1 MLTFVVLNFIPCL
14 PCFFI
19 QDARD
24 VGGKDISS
32 MTVAMNIQGKETN
45 SRLERSGFNIDT
57 KEEEQSLLS
66 SRALVS
72 FSYDA
77 SSTPKGT
84 QTY

>member
-45 SRLERSGFNIDT
+45 SRLERGGLF
-57 KEEEQSLLS
+57 KL
-66 SRALVS
+66 A
-72 FSYDA
+72 
-77 SSTPKGT
+77 
-84 QTY
+84 